1 MLHWIL
7 RSLGVLICLVSIEAA
22 AQSVPQNATPSPYG
36 AGWQCDRGFFRSG
49 NGCLPVQIPP
59 NAQINALGNGWQ
71 CVRGYSRSGDEC
83 LVVRV
88 PQNAQLNAL
97 GNGWQ
102 CNRGFSRSGEG
113 CLQVQIPRNAELNAL
128 GSGWQCS
135 RGFSRSGDGCH
146 PVQIPQNAELNALG
160 SGWQCRRGFSRSGEG
175 CQLVVVP
182 QNAELNVLGNGWQCK
197 TGHTREGETC
207 RPMTAEEFKTHRE
220 RMARLLE
227 VARQRAA
234 RGDCE
239 TESQSGAEVCLTITN
254 SYFDCDKSFEG
265 TSYRGCSLSIS
276 YEVSTDYRGQSS
288 IDVDVECEASIDTKK
303 RQGFSGFET
312 AQDDE
317 SHTLYANGND
327 SETVRLSFDFS
338 SFQEVYG
345 ASVSTASC
353 KIDDVSLN

>member
-1 MLHWIL
+1 M
-7 RSLGVLICLVSIEAA
+7 RARLV
-22 AQSVPQNATPSPYG
+22 
-36 AGWQCDRGFFRSG
+36 
-49 NGCLPVQIPP
+49 PV
-59 NAQINALGNGWQ
+59 
-71 CVRGYSRSGDEC
+71 RE
-83 LVVRV
+83 RV
-88 PQNAQLNAL
+88 P
-97 GNGWQ
+97 
-102 CNRGFSRSGEG
+102 RGPGASKSPVVCPRERVA
-113 CLQVQIPRNAELNAL
+113 VQPRFRPLRRRLLAGADSEERRIERPWKRLAVQP
-128 GSGWQCS
+128 WI
-135 RGFSRSGDGCH
+135 SRSGDGCH

-175 CQLVVVP
+175 CSPVVVP
-182 QNAELNVLGNGWQCK
+182 QNAELNALGNGWQCK

-207 RPMTAEEFKTHRE
+207 RPMTAEEFEAHRE

-227 VARQRAA
+227 MARQRAA

-276 YEVSTDYRGQSS
+276 YKVSTDYRGQSS
-288 IDVDVECEASIDTKK
+288 IDVDVDCEASIDTKK

-327 SETVRLSFDFS
+327 SETVRLSFDFE
-338 SFQEVYG
+338 SFEEVYG